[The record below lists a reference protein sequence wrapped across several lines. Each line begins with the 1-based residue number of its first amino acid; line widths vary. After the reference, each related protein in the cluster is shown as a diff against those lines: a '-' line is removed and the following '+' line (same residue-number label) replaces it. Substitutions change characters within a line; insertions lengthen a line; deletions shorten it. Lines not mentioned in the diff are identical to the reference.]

1 MAGGS
6 RREQASLSAGHIQ
19 FESANRAYSDWP
31 TRSASP
37 ASRLHFD
44 SSCRCEGSRANGS
57 RTSGLVLVQE
67 LAHPLQPSTVSG
79 SIGPGEREVISL
91 GLELGATLL
100 ILDEQPAR
108 RLATSRGLRVI
119 GTIGLLMAGKER
131 GFLAKIRP
139 ELDRLL
145 AVRFFMDQDLYDR
158 VIAQSG
164 E

>member
-1 MAGGS
+1 MPVISNSSPLIALTQIGRLDLL
-6 RREQASLSAGHIQ
+6 RRLYPCVSIPPAVAREVEPTVAKLP
-19 FESANRAYSDWP
+19 DWVVV
-31 TRSASP
+31 R
-37 ASRLHFD
+37 
-44 SSCRCEGSRANGS
+44 
-57 RTSGLVLVQE
+57 E
-67 LAHPLQPSTVSG
+67 LTHPLQPSTVSG

-91 GLELGATLL
+91 GLELGAALL

-108 RLATSRGLRVI
+108 RLATSLGLRVI
-119 GTIGLLMAGKER
+119 GTVGLLMAGKER

>member
-1 MAGGS
+1 M
-6 RREQASLSAGHIQ
+6 
-19 FESANRAYSDWP
+19 
-31 TRSASP
+31 
-37 ASRLHFD
+37 
-44 SSCRCEGSRANGS
+44 
-57 RTSGLVLVQE
+57 
-67 LAHPLQPSTVSG
+67 SG

-108 RLATSRGLRVI
+108 RLAASLGLRVI

-145 AVRFFMDQDLYDR
+145 AVRFFMDQNLYDR
-158 VIAQSG
+158 VISQAG